1 MNQKKTILNEG
12 FFIIVKEGIRSF
24 TVDRLSATLRISKK
38 TIYSLFSTKEILIDK
53 IIKSK
58 LCEIDKVMNDVF
70 IKNDCPIKCFYEIN
84 KYHIKMATDIDV
96 SKLIELKVK
105 YPYVWSRIEK
115 HRKNELEIVKKIIK
129 KAKTMNYLR
138 SGLDSNLVSKLY
150 VNIIDKTFQPEFFI
164 QQNMTYKET
173 INLFADI
180 MANGIFNDNGLE
192 LLDKI
197 YEETI

>member
-1 MNQKKTILNEG
+1 
-12 FFIIVKEGIRSF
+12 
-24 TVDRLSATLRISKK
+24 
-38 TIYSLFSTKEILIDK
+38 
-53 IIKSK
+53 
-58 LCEIDKVMNDVF
+58 
-70 IKNDCPIKCFYEIN
+70 
-84 KYHIKMATDIDV
+84 MATDIDV

-129 KAKTMNYLR
+129 KAKAMNYLR
-138 SGLDSNLVSKLY
+138 LGLDSNLVSKLY

-197 YEETI
+197 YEEAI